1 MRCDHRALLSNGL
14 MILRTFFQALLLVF
28 VAGLDLIGSVAGAE
42 TLIVLNSGDATLSI
56 IDRETRKSVG
66 LVNTGKEP
74 HHLMATPDDRSLI
87 IASSAS
93 NELLFVDP
101 RSGAVQRR
109 IRDIADPYQ
118 IGYSPDGKWFVANAF
133 RLNHVDI
140 YSAADFTLA
149 KRIPLGKLPSHLAFD
164 RSSRFVFVTLQD
176 SRKLAAIDLATQAVA
191 WELEVGD
198 TPAGVWM
205 TPDDRH
211 LLVGVMGAGDVAVVD
226 WRTRQIVKR
235 IVTDRGAHNFQA
247 LGDGRHV
254 FVSNRSANTVSLID
268 QQTLAVVKT
277 FKTPSGPDCMEVS
290 ADRKELW
297 LTARWARKVAVFDI
311 DSGKLKFTI
320 PVGRSPHGLFFLS
333 HAPRV

>member
-1 MRCDHRALLSNGL
+1 MLFNRSMIQRILPRIFVWALVA
-14 MILRTFFQALLLVF
+14 ALGQ
-28 VAGLDLIGSVAGAE
+28 AGLAMAGE
-42 TLIVLNSGDATLSI
+42 TLIVLNSGDATLSL
-56 IDRETRKSVG
+56 IDRETRKTIG

-87 IASSAS
+87 VASSAA

-101 RSGAVQRR
+101 RTGEVQRR

-118 IGYSPDGKWFVANAF
+118 IGYSPDRKWFVANAF
-133 RLNHVDI
+133 RLNHVDL
-140 YSAADFTLA
+140 YSAADFALV

-164 RSSRFVFVTLQD
+164 RASRFVFVTLQD
-176 SRKLAAIDLATQAVA
+176 SRKLAAIDLATQTVA

-205 TPDDRH
+205 TPDDRY
-211 LLVGVMGAGDVAVVD
+211 LLVGVMGSGDVAVVD
-226 WRTRQIVKR
+226 WRTREVVKR
-235 IVTDRGAHNFQA
+235 IATDRGAHNFQA

-268 QQTLAVVKT
+268 QQTLSVVKS

-297 LTARWARKVAVFDI
+297 LTARWARKVAVIDI
-311 DSGKLKFTI
+311 ETGQLKFTI
-320 PVGRSPHGLFFLS
+320 PVGRSPHGLFFMS